1 MEPDAA
7 FSYLNCIAYELSGQ
21 RKRGTIMFVHDRSAG
36 SQSAQTPALLKSF
49 PHHNFVPKELDFVA
63 KCNLLGR
70 RIGAAAAVFTF
81 VACYIYGI
89 VKFGLLAGIGLGW
102 LPASFLAWV
111 AIIVIA
117 PLSTK
122 LIWKIV
128 GAARYL
134 ASLTHSRKLHAE

>member
-1 MEPDAA
+1 
-7 FSYLNCIAYELSGQ
+7 
-21 RKRGTIMFVHDRSAG
+21 MFVNDRPAG
-36 SQSAQTPALLKSF
+36 SHSAQTPALLKSF
-49 PHHNFVPKELDFVA
+49 PDHNFVPKELDFAA

-70 RIGAAAAVFTF
+70 RIGAAAAIITF

-128 GAARYL
+128 GASTYL
-134 ASLTHSRKLHAE
+134 SSLTRARKLHTE